1 VQDRFDAPGGRF
13 GIVVGKIACVHS
25 EGDGLLFARGKKDL
39 AETAQEFYW
48 TIDLGIRKSHIK
60 LDHFFTATRPGVGDF
75 DGYGQIAVGRDFGCA

>member
-1 VQDRFDAPGGRF
+1 M
-13 GIVVGKIACVHS
+13 HS

-60 LDHFFTATRPGVGDF
+60 LDNFFTATRTGVGDF
-75 DGYGQIAVGRDFGCA
+75 DGYGQIAVGRDFGCAWMEVGILESGVAETEAKG